1 MKKIINLNRQAAE
14 KLLILK
20 DLPLLF
26 LRLILAYGFISPALM
41 KVKNIDNI
49 ISWFNDMGI
58 PFPAVNAYL
67 AGYTELIGAIFLAAG
82 FSTRLI
88 SVPLMAI
95 MLVAIKTVHWENG
108 FEAGNNGYEIPLYY
122 LIMLFT
128 LMIYGSGK
136 WSIDYLLHKKS
147 N

>member
-49 ISWFNDMGI
+49 ISWFNDIGI

-67 AGYTELIGAIFLAAG
+67 AGYIELIGAIFLAAG

-88 SVPLMAI
+88 SVPLMVI
-95 MLVAIKTVHWENG
+95 MLVAIKTVHWNNG